1 LAHIG
6 VGAKA
11 SQEQHMRVD
20 TFTLQNLG
28 VDLAFELGWD
38 FAHYGVTPVDSAL
51 LGWPQLAQG
60 FDAGRQT
67 FGLRTLQPTRHA
79 RKWLQL
85 RLNALGR
92 GRVFDTE
99 QVTPRFLQLIDTPHC
114 PVTRETL
121 SHGTGEPSDWS
132 VDRVFN
138 NAAYAAGN
146 LAVVSA
152 RANAAKAD
160 HGFNDALHFMKDC
173 EGGVSEV
180 DGLNGAQWAR
190 IAVLA
195 SFVEKLDHA
204 QAATLPMLVMP
215 PNRLRV
221 FNPVQALQA
230 VLCRLVMALTEAE
243 CDGRARAITDEL
255 EVRLESLRAHFPGKA
270 LRKDVASFTEAYRA
284 QVKALHLAQ
293 VHQPMR
299 WAVEDAWQSRL
310 VLNRWKRVARQLTAM
325 QAEMIVAAQGP
336 GTRSLSDQQA
346 TEGWALE
353 TRGFVVPQPV
363 PRRLA
368 DPKVALPPAYWLAA
382 QQVPLFV
389 DQG

>member
-1 LAHIG
+1 
-6 VGAKA
+6 
-11 SQEQHMRVD
+11 MRVNT
-20 TFTLQNLG
+20 TFTLSNLG

-38 FAHYGVTPVDSAL
+38 FAHYGVTPADDAL
-51 LGWPQLAQG
+51 LTWPQLAQG

-79 RKWLQL
+79 RKWLSL

-99 QVTPRFLQLIDTPHC
+99 QVTPRYLQLIDTTHC
-114 PVTRETL
+114 PVTREQL
-121 SHGTGEPSDWS
+121 SHGTGQASDWS

-152 RANAAKAD
+152 RANRAKAD
-160 HGFNDALHFMKDC
+160 LGFEDALRFMKDC

-180 DGLNGAQWAR
+180 DGLDGAQWAR
-190 IAVLA
+190 TAVLA

-204 QAATLPMLVMP
+204 QAATLPMLVLP

-221 FNPVQALQA
+221 FNPIQALQA
-230 VLCRLVMALTEAE
+230 VLCRLVLVLMEAE
-243 CDGRARAITDEL
+243 VLLPQGQAQL
-255 EVRLESLRAHFPGKA
+255 EALEERLERVRAAFPGKA
-270 LRKDVASFTEAYRA
+270 LRKDVASFLEAYRA
-284 QVKALHLAQ
+284 QAKSLAQ
-293 VHQPMR
+293 GEGALPLR
-299 WAVEDAWQSRL
+299 WAVEDAWQSRM
-310 VLNRWKRVARQLTAM
+310 VLNRWKRVARQLTAT
-325 QAEMIVAAQGP
+325 QAELIVEAQGP
-336 GTRSLSDQQA
+336 GTRHLPDQQA

-353 TRGFVVPQPV
+353 TRGYVVPRPQ

-368 DPKVALPPAYWLAA
+368 DPKVALPADHWLMA
-382 QQVPLFV
+382 QQASLFAEL
-389 DQG
+389 G

>member
-1 LAHIG
+1 
-6 VGAKA
+6 
-11 SQEQHMRVD
+11 MRVNT
-20 TFTLQNLG
+20 TFTLSNLG

-38 FAHYGVTPVDSAL
+38 FAHYGVTPMDDAL
-51 LGWPQLAQG
+51 LAWPQLAQG

-79 RKWLQL
+79 RKWLSL

-99 QVTPRFLQLIDTPHC
+99 QVTPRYLQLIDATHC
-114 PVTRETL
+114 PITREAL
-121 SHGTGEPSDWS
+121 SHGTGQATDWS

-152 RANAAKAD
+152 RANLAKASHSLD
-160 HGFNDALHFMKDC
+160 GALRFAAEC
-173 EGGVSEV
+173 EGGVR
-180 DGLNGAQWAR
+180 DINGLDSAQWAR
-190 IAVLA
+190 TAVLA

-204 QAATLPMLVMP
+204 QAATLPMLVLP

-221 FNPVQALQA
+221 FNPIQALQA
-230 VLCRLVMALTEAE
+230 VVCRLVLVLMEAE
-243 CDGRARAITDEL
+243 VLLPKGLAQL
-255 EVRLESLRAHFPGKA
+255 EALEARLERVRACFPGKA
-270 LRKDVASFTEAYRA
+270 LRKDVGSFLEAYRA
-284 QVKALHLAQ
+284 QAKALSLGETAL
-293 VHQPMR
+293 PLR
-299 WAVEDAWQSRL
+299 WALEDAWQSRM

-325 QAEMIVAAQGP
+325 QAELIVEAQGP
-336 GTRSLSDQQA
+336 GTRHLPDLLA

-353 TRGFVVPQPV
+353 TRGYVVPRPA

-368 DPKVALPPAYWLAA
+368 DPKVALPADHWLAA
-382 QQVPLFV
+382 EQASLFV
-389 DQG
+389 DPV